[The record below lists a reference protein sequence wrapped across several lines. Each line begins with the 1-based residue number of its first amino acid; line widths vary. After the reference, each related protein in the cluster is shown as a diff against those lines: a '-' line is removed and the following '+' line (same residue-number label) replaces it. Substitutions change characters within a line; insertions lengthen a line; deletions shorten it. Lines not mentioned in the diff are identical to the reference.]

1 MKLND
6 LLATSLGT
14 LRNNRLRTFLT
25 VLGITIGI
33 AALTGTLSIMEGTN
47 QTVNKT
53 LAGFGGKF
61 MAVYPDW
68 DSVLRH
74 PKARNFDLGDAQAI
88 SGVSGVNLIS
98 LTKQNWW
105 IPVSYRN
112 QRMQTDIMGTDLN
125 YLIIRNRKIE
135 TGRFIDTQDI
145 LGERRVCV
153 ITEGIKKRF
162 FPASD
167 YLEQKLEI
175 QGMIFE
181 IIGCLEPM
189 LIPAAFGGNT
199 EEGTIFIPI
208 TTSQN
213 LFGSYDYDLIQ
224 LRYDKEY
231 EHKRE
236 MKLLKGRI
244 AGILK
249 FRKGDTDEYVLKT
262 LDEFAEQ
269 QKNLALTITIALC
282 CVAFLC
288 LLVGGIGIMNIMMV
302 TVMERIREIGI
313 RKAIGAR
320 NSEILSQFLC
330 ESVMISASGGLAG
343 LLLGIIS
350 ARVVAIFLGM
360 PSSVTWWVLLLG
372 VGFMLL
378 VGIAFGFYPA
388 RKAAL
393 VQPIECLRYD

>member
-1 MKLND
+1 MKLKD
-6 LLATSLGT
+6 LLTTSMGT
-14 LRNNRLRTFLT
+14 LQSNRLRTFLT

-33 AALTGTLSIMEGTN
+33 AALTATLSIMEGVN

-53 LAGFGGKF
+53 LAGFGGKY

-68 DSVLRH
+68 DSVSRR
-74 PKARNFDLGDAQAI
+74 PKARNFDLGDARTI
-88 SGVSGVNLIS
+88 SGVSGVTLIS
-98 LTKQNWW
+98 LTKQSWW

-125 YLIIRNRKIE
+125 FLIIRNRKIE
-135 TGRFIDTQDI
+135 TGRFIDIQDI
-145 LGERRVCV
+145 LNERRVCV

-162 FPASD
+162 FPAAD

-175 QGMIFE
+175 NGVIFE

-189 LIPAAFGGNT
+189 LIPAVFGGNS

-213 LFGSYDYDLIQ
+213 LFGSYDYDLIL
-224 LRYDKEY
+224 LRYAKDY

-244 AGILK
+244 ARILK
-249 FRKGDTDEYVLKT
+249 FRKGENDEYVLKT

-269 QKNLALTITIALC
+269 QKKLAITITVALC
-282 CVAFLC
+282 SVAFLC

-330 ESVMISASGGLAG
+330 ESVMISAAGGLAG

-350 ARVVAIFLGM
+350 ARIVAIFLGM
-360 PSSVTWWVLLLG
+360 PASVTWWVLLLG

>member
-6 LLATSLGT
+6 LLATSMGT
-14 LRNNRLRTFLT
+14 MQNNRLRTFLT

-33 AALTGTLSIMEGTN
+33 AALTATLSIMEGVN

-53 LAGFGGKF
+53 LAGFGGKY

-68 DSVLRH
+68 DSVLRR

-88 SGVSGVNLIS
+88 SGVSGVTMVS

-112 QRMQTDIMGTDLN
+112 QRMQTDIMGTDSN
-125 YLIIRNRKIE
+125 FLIIRNRKIE

-145 LGERRVCV
+145 FNERRVCV
-153 ITEGIKKRF
+153 ITEGIKKRY
-162 FPASD
+162 FPAGD

-175 QGMIFE
+175 QGVIFE

-189 LIPAAFGGNT
+189 LIPAVFGGNS
-199 EEGTIFIPI
+199 EEGSIFIPI

-213 LFGSYDYDLIQ
+213 LFGSYDYDLIL
-224 LRYDKEY
+224 LRYAKDY

-236 MKLLKGRI
+236 LKLLKGRI

-249 FRKGDTDEYVLKT
+249 FRKGEINEYVLKT
-262 LDEFAEQ
+262 LDEFAKQ
-269 QKNLALTITIALC
+269 QKTLAITITIALC
-282 CVAFLC
+282 SVAFLC

-330 ESVMISASGGLAG
+330 ESIMISAAGGLAG

-360 PSSVTWWVLLLG
+360 PASVTWWVLLLG